1 LAVSCQQ
8 SAVSRQH
15 FQGKRL
21 NEISAESVRNNEK
34 EGRFELDV
42 DGELAVSY
50 YKIRGKTIYF
60 THTEVPSAA
69 EGRGIGNIL
78 ARVALDYA
86 RANRLRVVPR
96 CKFIAAFIKRH
107 PEYQELVDADDES

>member
-1 LAVSCQQ
+1 MS
-8 SAVSRQH
+8 
-15 FQGKRL
+15 
-21 NEISAESVRNNEK
+21 EITAQSVRNNK
-34 EGRFELDV
+34 EAGRFEIEV
-42 DGELAVSY
+42 DGQLAVSSY
-50 YKIRGKTIYF
+50 RIRGNTIYF
-60 THTEVPSAA
+60 THTEVPESL

-107 PEYQELVDADDES
+107 PEYQDLVDADDED